1 MKICDNLYKYLVLKL
16 GKQDIEK
23 EDLENIENLSLVFD
37 KEEKINYDFKDLI
50 YFKNLKELTIID
62 ASINNFEINCINRI
76 DTLPCK
82 TPKAA
87 PSLCTRV
94 SSKKSLIIT
103 LEAPSDNLDEIN
115 TLDNTSISKHI
126 IDII

>member
-37 KEEKINYDFKDLI
+37 KEEKINYDFKDLL
-50 YFKNLKELTIID
+50 YFKNLKELTIIG

-76 DTLPCK
+76 DTLKELTFIQCRFKAKCNLCNNIEEVIVQKCK
-82 TPKAA
+82 NFKKEY
-87 PSLCTRV
+87 V
-94 SSKKSLIIT
+94 SELNNIKNIKI
-103 LEAPSDNLDEIN
+103 E
-115 TLDNTSISKHI
+115 K
-126 IDII
+126 